1 MAQAGGDPGGGDA
14 SDAELT
20 RRSLAGERSAF
31 SSLIARHKGPLHGY
45 IRRYVKNP
53 EDAADILQDSF
64 VSAWRALPGYD
75 PGRPLDVW
83 LRRIALNKCR
93 DHGRRASVRSVISG
107 LFDSGGREVEAIRDP
122 GAGGEAG
129 LIARQEVQALEMA
142 LAALPHG
149 LRDPLVLTALEGLSQ
164 AQAGAVLG
172 LSAKAV
178 EVRVYRAR
186 VKLAAALKR

>member
-1 MAQAGGDPGGGDA
+1 MGGTSGDP

-20 RRSLAGERSAF
+20 GLSLAGDRSAF
-31 SSLIARHKGPLHGY
+31 SRLMGRHKGPIHGY
-45 IRRYVKNP
+45 IRRYVRDP
-53 EDAADILQDSF
+53 DDAADVLQETF
-64 VSAWRALPGYD
+64 VSAWRALSSYD
-75 PGRPLDVW
+75 PGRPFDVW

-93 DHGRRASVRSVISG
+93 DHGRRTSVRSVISG
-107 LFDSGGREVEAIRDP
+107 LFGDGGRELEEARDP
-122 GAGGEAG
+122 GKDAEAG
-129 LIARQEVQALEMA
+129 LIVREEVRALDAA

-149 LRDPLVLTALEGLSQ
+149 LRDPLILTALEGLSQ

-186 VKLAAALKR
+186 TKLTAMLKR

>member
-1 MAQAGGDPGGGDA
+1 MVGTGGDPG
-14 SDAELT
+14 DAELT
-20 RRSLAGERSAF
+20 RLSLAGDRSAF
-31 SSLIARHKGPLHGY
+31 SRLMGRHKGPIHAY
-45 IRRYVKNP
+45 IRRYVRDP
-53 EDAADILQDSF
+53 DDAADVLQETF
-64 VSAWRALPGYD
+64 VSAWRALSSYD
-75 PGRPLDVW
+75 PGRAFDVW

-107 LFDSGGREVEAIRDP
+107 LFGEGDRKLEDAPDP
-122 GAGGEAG
+122 AAGGEAG
-129 LIARQEVQALEMA
+129 LIAREQVRALEAA

-164 AQAGAVLG
+164 AQAGDVLG

-186 VKLAAALKR
+186 TKLTAMLKR

>member
-1 MAQAGGDPGGGDA
+1 MAEPSGDPD
-14 SDAELT
+14 DAELAC
-20 RRSLAGERSAF
+20 RSLAGDRSAF
-31 SSLIARHKGPLHGY
+31 SRLMGRHKAPINSY
-45 IRRYVKNP
+45 IRRYVRDP
-53 EDAADILQDSF
+53 DAAADVLQETF
-64 VSAWRALPGYD
+64 VSAWRALSGYD
-75 PGRPLDVW
+75 RGRPFDVW

-107 LFDSGGREVEAIRDP
+107 LFDSSGRGVEDAPDP
-122 GAGGEAG
+122 AAGGEAG
-129 LIARQEVQALEMA
+129 LIAREEVRALETA

-149 LRDPLVLTALEGLSQ
+149 LRDPLVLTALEGLPQ

-186 VKLAAALKR
+186 TRLAAALKR

>member
-1 MAQAGGDPGGGDA
+1 MGRTGGDPG
-14 SDAELT
+14 DAELT
-20 RRSLAGERSAF
+20 RLSLAGDRSAF
-31 SSLIARHKGPLHGY
+31 SRLMGRHKGPIHGY
-45 IRRYVKNP
+45 IRRYIRDP
-53 EDAADILQDSF
+53 DAAADVLQETF
-64 VSAWRALPGYD
+64 VSAWRALSSYD
-75 PGRPLDVW
+75 PVRPFDVW

-93 DHGRRASVRSVISG
+93 DHGRRARVRSVISG
-107 LFDSGGREVEAIRDP
+107 LFDSAGRGVEDAPDS

-129 LIARQEVQALEMA
+129 LIAREEVRALETA

-178 EVRVYRAR
+178 EVRIYRAR
-186 VKLAAALKR
+186 IKLAAALKR

>member
-1 MAQAGGDPGGGDA
+1 MAQAGGDPDGGDA
-14 SDAELT
+14 ELA
-20 RRSLAGERSAF
+20 RLSLAGERSAF
-31 SSLIARHKGPLHGY
+31 SALMARHKGPIHGY
-45 IRRYVKNP
+45 IRRYVRNP
-53 EDAADILQDSF
+53 EDAADILQDTF
-64 VSAWRALPGYD
+64 VSAWRALPSYD
-75 PGRPLDVW
+75 PARPFDVW

-107 LFDSGGREVEAIRDP
+107 LFDGGGREIEAVRDP
-122 GAGGEAG
+122 GLGGEAG
-129 LIARQEVQALEMA
+129 LIARQDVKALETA

-164 AQAGAVLG
+164 AEAGAVLG

-186 VKLAAALKR
+186 IKLAAALKR